1 MPSDRTVR
9 VGALVFAIFFAVV
22 VVLGYIPG
30 LNAQPHVHNPGMAME
45 PGEHMLLGLYTIS
58 LLDDVT
64 HGLSAILFF
73 VAALHSARASRLAL
87 TAFGWYYA
95 YDAIIY
101 LVTGVL
107 QSKPLGR
114 KCRPQHTARDHQRHH
129 ALAGVSGSDERA
141 QRRGECPHSA
151 RTGTISSPRFEA
163 A

>member
-9 VGALVFAIFFAVV
+9 VGAFVFSIFFAIVV
-22 VVLGYIPG
+22 ALGYMPG
-30 LNAQPHVHNPGMAME
+30 INGQPHVHHPGMSME
-45 PGEHMLLGLYTIS
+45 PGEHMLMGLYRIS

-64 HGLSAILFF
+64 HGLSAILFL

-107 QSKPLGR
+107 QSKPLGENIGLNL
-114 KCRPQHTARDHQRHH
+114 PHVIISGIMLW
-129 ALAGVSGSDERA
+129 LAYRGRTNVSSVAGA
-141 QRRGECPHSA
+141 V
-151 RTGTISSPRFEA
+151 A